1 MKEKIKKIDSY
12 IKAYGIRKTVGLLYE
27 KATHKDQKDYERWI
41 ERHKITETIRE
52 AQKETVFNKQ
62 PCFSIV
68 VPLYKTQEKY
78 LKELLESIKGQ
89 TYSNWELCLSDGSGL
104 DSPLK
109 EVLKELE
116 YSDSRIKVISSK
128 EPLKIAENTN
138 AAIEI
143 ATGIISYLL
152 IMMIYYR

>member
-27 KATHKDQKDYERWI
+27 KATHKDQKDYERWL

-68 VPLYKTQEKY
+68 VPLYKTASGIYQR
-78 LKELLESIKGQ
+78 
-89 TYSNWELCLSDGSGL
+89 SNIFKLGTLSVGWKWAGF
-104 DSPLK
+104 PA
-109 EVLKELE
+109 ERGFE
-116 YSDSRIKVISSK
+116 RI
-128 EPLKIAENTN
+128 
-138 AAIEI
+138 
-143 ATGIISYLL
+143 GI
-152 IMMIYYR
+152 